1 MTETQVA
8 EVGATETEVPDKLKF
23 DVIVVGAGPAGLA
36 AGTVCARAGL
46 DTIIIER
53 GRKPGTKNVM
63 GGVLYTRPTA
73 EVWPEFWKDAPLE
86 RCVIEQN
93 AWIMTEDSAI
103 KLGYRSAKF
112 AEDVPNAFT
121 VLRVKVDQYFAQQ
134 AEAAGAL
141 IISETKVDEVLREDG
156 RVVGVRTGRPQGEVY
171 APVVILAEGVNP
183 ILARELGMH
192 EDLDPSSAALTV
204 KELLR
209 LDPEVI
215 EERFG
220 LDEGEGATIEMYGAP
235 TMGMLGTAFIY
246 TNESSLSL
254 AVGVLLSEFAEVPD
268 TPHDLLQQLKQHPAV
283 APLVEG
289 AEPAEYMAHLIP
301 EGGYDKMP
309 ALFGHGVMIVGDAA
323 QLVNGIHREGS
334 NHAILS
340 GKAAAETAIEA
351 HHKGDFSERTL
362 GHYRQRLEEATPTIA
377 DLRKYRKAT
386 KFMERHPI
394 LKVYPPLAA
403 YAFEEML
410 TVDDKTKRQK
420 QWEIIKEALRRRKPW
435 AMAWDAIEGG
445 LSFI

>member
-8 EVGATETEVPDKLKF
+8 EVGALETAVPDKLEF
-23 DVIVVGAGPAGLA
+23 DVIVIGAGPAGLA

-46 DTIIIER
+46 NTIIFER

-73 EVWPEFWKDAPLE
+73 EVWPDFWKAAPRE

-93 AWIMTEDSAI
+93 QWIMTEDSVI
-103 KLGYRSAKF
+103 KMGYRSPHF
-112 AEDVPNAFT
+112 AEGVPNCFT
-121 VLRVKVDQYFAQQ
+121 VLRVKIDQYFAEQ

-141 IISETKVDEVLREDG
+141 VINETKVDEVLKDDG
-156 RVVGVRTGRPQGEVY
+156 RVIGVRTGRPDGEVY

-183 ILARELGMH
+183 QLAQALGMQ
-192 EDLDPSSAALTV
+192 EDLKSNDAAVTV
-204 KELLR
+204 KEVLR
-209 LDPEVI
+209 LDPEI
-215 EERFG
+215 IQERFR
-220 LDEGEGATIEMYGAP
+220 LEEGEGATIEMYGAP
-235 TMGMLGTAFIY
+235 TRGMLGTAFLY
-246 TNESSLSL
+246 TNQNSLSL
-254 AVGVLLSEFAEVPD
+254 GLGVLLSEFAQVPD
-268 TPHDLLQQLKQHPAV
+268 TPHDLLQELKQHPAI
-283 APLVEG
+283 APLVRG

-301 EGGYDKMP
+301 EGGYNEMP

-323 QLVNGIHREGS
+323 QFVNGMHREGS

-351 HHKGDFSERTL
+351 HKKGDFSVRTL
-362 GHYRQRLEEATPTIA
+362 GHYRQRLEEDVPTIA
-377 DLRKYRKAT
+377 DMRKYRGAT
-386 KFMERHPI
+386 GFMERHPV
-394 LKVYPPLAA
+394 LKVYPALAA

-420 QWEIIKEALRRRKPW
+420 QWAIIKEALRRRKPW
-435 AMAWDAIEGG
+435 GRAWDAVEGG